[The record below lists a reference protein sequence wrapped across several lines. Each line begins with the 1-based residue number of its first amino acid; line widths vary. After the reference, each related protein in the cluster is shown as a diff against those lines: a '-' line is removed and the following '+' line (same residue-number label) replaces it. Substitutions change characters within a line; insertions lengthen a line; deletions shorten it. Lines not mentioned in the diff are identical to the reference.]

1 MQVALRTMDQIRT
14 RPQNI
19 VDFSNTE
26 IAFSSKSNKELRK
39 TARMFR
45 LMNNPWL
52 VQLASNLALWSTR
65 MRLPF
70 SEKAIENTIFEIFC
84 GGKALPDCQPVI
96 ERLYRSNVF
105 TVLDYGAEAKTTNE
119 DLDKA
124 LQEFLRTVEFAA
136 SNASV
141 PVVST
146 KITAIADNDL
156 LIKWQS
162 GQPFDEQER
171 LQFGRIVDRLDM
183 LCSTARKLGVR
194 IFIHAEE
201 SWIQNTI
208 DYLVEMMM
216 ERYNHE
222 LAVVYN
228 TYQLYRTDKL
238 EHLQRDFEKAR
249 REGYLLG
256 AKLVRG
262 AYLVK
267 ERTRAKE
274 MGYPSPI
281 QEDKESTDRAF
292 NDAIL
297 FCIQHYHYLA
307 SCNASHNLES
317 NQLQAELIAE
327 KNLPRSHPHLNF
339 CQLLGMSD
347 NITFNLS
354 AAGYNVAKY
363 VVYGPVREVV
373 PYLIRR
379 AQENSSVTG
388 DMSREL
394 ALVIQEMK
402 RRGI

>member
-1 MQVALRTMDQIRT
+1 MDQVIPRS
-14 RPQNI
+14 QSI
-19 VDFSNTE
+19 VDFSDTE
-26 IAFSSKSNKELRK
+26 IAFSDKSHKELRK
-39 TARMFR
+39 TARMFK

-52 VQLASNLALWSTR
+52 VQLSSSLALWSTR
-65 MRLPF
+65 LRLPL
-70 SEKAIENTIFEIFC
+70 SEKAIERTIFDIFC
-84 GGKALPDCQPVI
+84 GGKSLSECQPVI
-96 ERLYRSNVF
+96 EKLFRSNVF
-105 TVLDYGAEAKTTNE
+105 SVLDYGAEAKSTNE
-119 DLDKA
+119 ELDNA
-124 LQEFLRTVEFAA
+124 LQEFLRAIEFAA

-146 KITAIADNDL
+146 KITGIADNDL

-162 GQPFDEQER
+162 DTPLDEQER
-171 LQFGRIVDRLDM
+171 LQFGRIVDRLDI

-194 IFIHAEE
+194 IFVDAEE
-201 SWIQNTI
+201 SWMQNTI

-222 LAVVYN
+222 LVVVYN

-238 EHLQRDFEKAR
+238 DQLKRDYEKSR
-249 REGYLLG
+249 RDGYLLG

-262 AYLVK
+262 AYLLK

-281 QEDKESTDRAF
+281 QVDKAATDKAY
-292 NDAIL
+292 NDAIR
-297 FCIQHYHYLA
+297 FCVDHYQHLA

-317 NQLQAELIAE
+317 NMLQAELIAA

-354 AAGYNVAKY
+354 AAGFNVAKY

-379 AQENSSVTG
+379 AHENSSVTG

-394 ALVIQEMK
+394 GLILQEIK

>member
-1 MQVALRTMDQIRT
+1 MDQPDT
-14 RPQNI
+14 HSLPV
-19 VDFSNTE
+19 VDFGNTE
-26 IAFSSKSNKELRK
+26 IAFASKSNKELRK
-39 TARMFR
+39 TARMFK

-52 VQLASNLALWSTR
+52 VAAASNIALWSTR
-65 MRLPF
+65 MRLPL
-70 SEKAIENTIFEIFC
+70 SDKVIERTIFEIFC
-84 GGKALPDCQPVI
+84 GGKTLAECQPTI
-96 ERLYRSNVF
+96 ERLYRNNVY
-105 TVLDYGAEAKTTNE
+105 TVLDFGAEAKSTSE
-119 DLDKA
+119 ELDNA
-124 LQEFLRTVEFAA
+124 LQEFLRAVEFAA

-146 KITAIADNDL
+146 KVTGIADNDL

-162 GQPFDEQER
+162 GSPLDEQER
-171 LQFGRIVDRLDM
+171 LQFGRIVDRLDT

-194 IFIHAEE
+194 VFIDAEE
-201 SWIQNTI
+201 SWMQDTI
-208 DYLVEMMM
+208 DYLVDMMM

-238 EHLQRDFEKAR
+238 AHLQRDYEKAR
-249 REGYLLG
+249 REGYVLG

-267 ERTRAKE
+267 ERARAKE

-281 QEDKESTDRAF
+281 QPDRESTDRAY
-292 NDAIL
+292 NDAIR
-297 FCIQHYHYLA
+297 FCVDNYQHLA

-317 NQLQAELIAE
+317 NLLQAELIAE

-339 CQLLGMSD
+339 CQLMGMSD

-354 AAGYNVAKY
+354 SAGFNVAKY
-363 VVYGPVREVV
+363 VVYGPIREVV

-379 AQENSSVTG
+379 AHENASVTG

-394 ALVIQEMK
+394 ALIVKEIQ

>member
-1 MQVALRTMDQIRT
+1 MDQT
-14 RPQNI
+14 GTHSQQV

-26 IAFSSKSNKELRK
+26 IAFASKSNSELRK

-52 VQLASNLALWSTR
+52 VALGSNLALLSTR
-65 MRLPF
+65 LRLPL
-70 SEKAIENTIFEIFC
+70 SEKAIERTIFDIFC
-84 GGKALPDCQPVI
+84 GGKTLAECQPVI
-96 ERLYRSNVF
+96 ERLYRNNVF
-105 TVLDYGAEAKTTNE
+105 TVLDFGAEAKSTNE
-119 DLDKA
+119 ELDSA
-124 LQEFLRTVEFAA
+124 LQEFLRAVEFAA

-146 KITAIADNDL
+146 KVTGIADNDL

-162 GQPFDEQER
+162 GTPFDEQER
-171 LQFGRIVDRLDM
+171 LQFGRIVDRLDT

-194 IFIHAEE
+194 IFIDAEE
-201 SWIQNTI
+201 SWMQNTI

-238 EHLQRDFEKAR
+238 EHLHRDYEKSR
-249 REGYLLG
+249 REGYILG

-262 AYLVK
+262 AYLLK
-267 ERTRAKE
+267 ERNRAKE

-281 QEDKESTDRAF
+281 QVDKAATDRAYD
-292 NDAIL
+292 DAIR
-297 FCIQHYHYLA
+297 FCVKNYQYLA
-307 SCNASHNLES
+307 SCNASHNLGS
-317 NQLQAELIAE
+317 NLLQAELIAE

-354 AAGYNVAKY
+354 AAGFNVAKY

-379 AQENSSVTG
+379 AHENSSVTG

-394 ALVIQEMK
+394 SLIVREIQ

>member
-1 MQVALRTMDQIRT
+1 MYMDQAGTLSQRV
-14 RPQNI
+14 

-26 IAFSSKSNKELRK
+26 IAFSSKSNKELKK

-52 VQLASNLALWSTR
+52 VSVASNLALWSTR
-65 MRLPF
+65 VRLPL
-70 SEKAIENTIFEIFC
+70 SDKAIEETIFDIFC
-84 GGKALPDCQPVI
+84 GGKTLPECQPVI
-96 ERLYRSNVF
+96 ERLYRNNVY
-105 TVLDYGAEAKTTNE
+105 TVLDYGTEAKTTTE
-119 DLDKA
+119 ELDNA
-124 LQEFLRTVEFAA
+124 LQEFLRAVEFAA

-146 KITAIADNDL
+146 KVTGIADNDL

-162 GQPFDEQER
+162 GAPFDEQER
-171 LQFGRIVDRLDM
+171 LQFGRIVDRLDT
-183 LCSTARKLGVR
+183 LCSAARKLGVR
-194 IFIHAEE
+194 IFIDAEE
-201 SWIQNTI
+201 SWMQNTI

-222 LAVVYN
+222 LAVVYH

-238 EHLQRDFEKAR
+238 EQLKRDYEKAR
-249 REGYLLG
+249 RQGYILG

-267 ERTRAKE
+267 ERARAEE
-274 MGYPSPI
+274 MNYPSPI
-281 QEDKESTDRAF
+281 QPDKESTDRAY
-292 NDAIL
+292 NDAIR
-297 FCIQHYHYLA
+297 FCVDNYQYLA

-327 KNLPRSHPHLNF
+327 RNLPRSHPHLNF

-379 AQENSSVTG
+379 AHENASVTG

-394 ALVIQEMK
+394 ALITREMR
-402 RRGI
+402 RRGM